1 MEDVLVPRRRVSVA
15 VALAAALAATLVV
28 SVTPAGARN
37 TRATAVGLYCNPV
50 ATQGAELFD
59 SLAKLGPA
67 ATTARGN
74 IERERSLGQAHAHAP
89 KTANA
94 KPSSSITI
102 PTWMHVV
109 SPDGVVGNVSDK
121 AIRAQLQ
128 VFNLAYAGF
137 YGGAATPFRFELAGV
152 TRSVNEAWYL
162 VETQAAEDEMKQTLK
177 QGGADTLN
185 VYINTA
191 GANLGWAYYPSVVGT
206 SFEYLDG
213 IVLDWESM
221 PGTSSRYA
229 GQYDLGHTLTHEA
242 GHWLNLAHT
251 FDGGCSAGGDGVDDT
266 PSERTPTSGCPEG
279 KDTCVGK
286 PGLDP
291 IHNYL
296 DYSFDACYSEFTP
309 GQNSRMFDAWSFW
322 RA

>member
-1 MEDVLVPRRRVSVA
+1 MQTV
-15 VALAAALAATLVV
+15 
-28 SVTPAGARN
+28 
-37 TRATAVGLYCNPV
+37 
-50 ATQGAELFD
+50 
-59 SLAKLGPA
+59 

-109 SPDGVVGNVSDK
+109 SPARRGRQRVRQGDP
-121 AIRAQLQ
+121 RATAGLQ
-128 VFNLAYAGF
+128 PRVPGF
-137 YGGAATPFRFELAGV
+137 YGGATTPFRFELGGV

-162 VETQAAEDEMKQTLK
+162 VETQTAEDEMKQTLK

-185 VYINTA
+185 VSINTA
-191 GANLGWAYYPSVVGT
+191 GATLGWAYYPSVVGT

-213 IVLDWESM
+213 IVLDWESI
-221 PGTSSRYA
+221 PG
-229 GQYDLGHTLTHEA
+229 DLEHVPRPVRPRSHADARE
-242 GHWLNLAHT
+242 WPLAEPRAHLRRRLQRR
-251 FDGGCSAGGDGVDDT
+251 GDGIDDT

-279 KDTCVGK
+279 KDTCAGK

-309 GQNSRMFDAWSFW
+309 GQTSRMFDAWSFW